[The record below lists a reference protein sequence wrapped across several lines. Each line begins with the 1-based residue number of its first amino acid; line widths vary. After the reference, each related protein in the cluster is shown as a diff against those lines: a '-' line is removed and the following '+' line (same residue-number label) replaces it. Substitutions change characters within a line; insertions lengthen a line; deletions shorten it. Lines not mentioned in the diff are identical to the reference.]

1 MKRLRTHIDA
11 RHRARPQRERG
22 NTFRAAFTLVELLA
36 ALGISLLLIA
46 AVTASLNI
54 YVRLTTAGEFSVER
68 QQVTRA
74 LLEQM
79 TRDVSSIVFASPEAE
94 EESEDDMAT
103 DSEPVEIEDA
113 TSSISSASVGLVGDS
128 QSLVLNVSRPTR
140 DLVYSSPLAASSL
153 NQRTSDLLSVSYFL
167 ASPGGAGLRGA
178 VGDNASGY
186 ITTTSYMDGIG
197 LARLEGDRMAIDYA
211 DLQTDTELLA
221 GAARLIA
228 PEVVSLQFRYFDG
241 SAWFDTWDSTAYGA
255 LPQAIEVTLGFR
267 PLLDEELSPQSGS
280 SVPVAEQYIRHVI
293 HVPMAEPYSA
303 SSTY

>member
-1 MKRLRTHIDA
+1 LRGRI
-11 RHRARPQRERG
+11 RRATSG
-22 NTFRAAFTLVELLA
+22 GRAGFTLVELLA

-54 YVRLTTAGEFSVER
+54 YVRLTATGEFSVER

-79 TRDVSSIVFASPEAE
+79 TRDVSSIVFTPP
-94 EESEDDMAT
+94 ESEEDPDEEVST
-103 DSEPVEIEDA
+103 TEPEPVEIEDA
-113 TSSISSASVGLVGDS
+113 TSSISSASVGLIGDS
-128 QSLVLNVSRPTR
+128 QSLVLNVSRPSRNLGYT
-140 DLVYSSPLAASSL
+140 SPLAAASL
-153 NQRTSDLLSVSYFL
+153 NERTSDLLSVSYFL
-167 ASPGGAGLRGA
+167 ASPGEGGLRGA
-178 VGDNASGY
+178 VADNAAGY
-186 ITTTSYMDGIG
+186 VTTTSSMDGNG

-241 SAWFDTWDSTAYGA
+241 AAWFDVWDSTASGA

-267 PLLDEELSPQSGS
+267 PLIADEEAPQLSS
-280 SVPVAEQYIRHVI
+280 SVPEAEDYVRHVI
-293 HVPMAEPYSA
+293 HVPIAEPYSA